1 MTWNILR
8 IDTSMRVS
16 GSYSRMLADEL
27 IEHLSQNNANL
38 VTRDLSKGVS
48 LIDGSWIQ
56 ANFTPE
62 EERTKEQRG
71 VLRESDD
78 LIAELEKTDIIVVAL
93 PIYNFGVPAAFKAW
107 IDLVTRAKKTFRYG
121 ANGPK
126 GLLANKRA
134 FVVVTSGGTQ
144 LGSAIDFVSDW
155 LKHALNFIGISDLTI
170 IDASGLMKDEEEILA
185 SAQEKISS
193 INLEEETQSQK
204 SGRRP
209 MAWTS

>member
-1 MTWNILR
+1 
-8 IDTSMRVS
+8 
-16 GSYSRMLADEL
+16 MLADEL
-27 IEHLSQNNANL
+27 IDHLSKNNANL

-48 LIDGSWIQ
+48 LIDESWIQ

-71 VLRESDD
+71 VLQESDD
-78 LIAELEKTDIIVVAL
+78 LIAELEKTDVIVVAL

-126 GLLANKRA
+126 GLLAKKRA
-134 FVVVTSGGTQ
+134 FVVVTSGGTL
-144 LGSAIDFVSDW
+144 LGSVIDFVSDW

-193 INLEEETQSQK
+193 INLEEETQS
-204 SGRRP
+204 
-209 MAWTS
+209 A